1 MEEEKNI
8 FDATE
13 YILIALNTITNYD
26 EFIEYKKE
34 IEKAVNDIRN
44 SLSNIKHI
52 KHNNKYN
59 KSSKVQY

>member
-26 EFIEYKKE
+26 EFIEY
-34 IEKAVNDIRN
+34 I
-44 SLSNIKHI
+44 L
-52 KHNNKYN
+52 
-59 KSSKVQY
+59 